1 MKQKDLSE
9 KQWEEELVRRI
20 ENLEESNK
28 KVNRMTRRDYITAGI
43 IVVACLVA
51 VVAGAFI

>member
-1 MKQKDLSE
+1 MKQKDLLE

-20 ENLEESNK
+20 ENLEESNQ
-28 KVNRMTRRDYITAGI
+28 KVSRMTRRDYITAGI
-43 IVVACLVA
+43 IVVVCLCA

>member
-43 IVVACLVA
+43 IVVACLVGVA
-51 VVAGAFI
+51 AGAFI

>member
-51 VVAGAFI
+51 VAAGALI

>member
-51 VVAGAFI
+51 VAAGAFI

>member
-1 MKQKDLSE
+1 MKQKELLE

-20 ENLEESNK
+20 ENLEESNREIR
-28 KVNRMTRRDYITAGI
+28 RMTRKDYIIAGI
-43 IVVACLVA
+43 IVVICLCA

>member
-1 MKQKDLSE
+1 MKQKDLLE

-20 ENLEESNK
+20 ENLEESNQ
-28 KVNRMTRRDYITAGI
+28 KVSRMTRSDYIMAGI
-43 IVVACLVA
+43 IVVGCLCA